1 MNITKNKF
9 HQILFFV
16 LIFLGSIFNGSN
28 SNTLI
33 LINFIIFLS
42 FLFYLLLSNNN
53 NIAVT
58 KYLIK
63 KNKRLTFIF
72 IIFIFYLVFQIIP
85 LPVEW
90 LNFFSKFYYDYLEK
104 IDINDFKSISL
115 NPFNTLT
122 EIANYLNIF
131 MIVMITNLI
140 FFKKKH
146 AKRYL
151 FYLVFIGF
159 LHAFIAVYLFLIG
172 NPEFFLEKIVHYK
185 NSSTGLFVNR
195 TNFSFFLIL
204 SFLAGLHLVFKKEF
218 NLNQTKN
225 FVFNIDFFY
234 VRIFLIFISI
244 AIITSFSRLGN
255 FYLALILLLY
265 FFYSIKTT
273 NKIFNNFTL
282 LFLGLIV
289 FDLLI
294 LGIYFGGSQLVDRFY
309 FINED
314 LNFSISNSN
323 TEANNFSQNL
333 SRVDIIKI
341 GFNFFKKFYL
351 FGYGAESFQ
360 ITFFLFYENLNKF
373 YANHVHADF
382 IELLGEL
389 GIMGCSIII
398 IFFYYIFKKI
408 FLCFLSQD
416 NNFKIVLITLI
427 SIFLINGFIDF
438 SLNIPSNQYVFSSL
452 LALSIKKYI

>member
-140 FFKKKH
+140 FFKKNTRKDTFFTL
-146 AKRYL
+146 YL
-151 FYLVFIGF
+151 LVFYM
-159 LHAFIAVYLFLIG
+159 L
-172 NPEFFLEKIVHYK
+172 
-185 NSSTGLFVNR
+185 
-195 TNFSFFLIL
+195 L
-204 SFLAGLHLVFKKEF
+204 S
-218 NLNQTKN
+218 
-225 FVFNIDFFY
+225 
-234 VRIFLIFISI
+234 
-244 AIITSFSRLGN
+244 
-255 FYLALILLLY
+255 
-265 FFYSIKTT
+265 
-273 NKIFNNFTL
+273 
-282 LFLGLIV
+282 
-289 FDLLI
+289 
-294 LGIYFGGSQLVDRFY
+294 
-309 FINED
+309 
-314 LNFSISNSN
+314 
-323 TEANNFSQNL
+323 L
-333 SRVDIIKI
+333 S
-341 GFNFFKKFYL
+341 
-351 FGYGAESFQ
+351 
-360 ITFFLFYENLNKF
+360 
-373 YANHVHADF
+373 
-382 IELLGEL
+382 
-389 GIMGCSIII
+389 
-398 IFFYYIFKKI
+398 IFF
-408 FLCFLSQD
+408 
-416 NNFKIVLITLI
+416 
-427 SIFLINGFIDF
+427 
-438 SLNIPSNQYVFSSL
+438 
-452 LALSIKKYI
+452 